1 MTDSVTARSKTRHAG
16 LEGSLRYDLSQLT
29 PKLDDLTAYASYA
42 YVNATIREDGGYKGN
57 QVPFS
62 PKHKGT
68 LGLDYTPGN
77 WAFNLNGEFQS
88 SQFADNANTV
98 AESADGS
105 TGRIPGYMLW
115 GVRAAYDF
123 GPEMAGLNLG
133 VGVKNL
139 FNHEYF
145 TRAYDDNNKGLY
157 IGQPRTIYLQGSVKF

>member
-1 MTDSVTARSKTRHAG
+1 
-16 LEGSLRYDLSQLT
+16 
-29 PKLDDLTAYASYA
+29 
-42 YVNATIREDGGYKGN
+42 
-57 QVPFS
+57 
-62 PKHKGT
+62 
-68 LGLDYTPGN
+68 
-77 WAFNLNGEFQS
+77 
-88 SQFADNANTV
+88 
-98 AESADGS
+98 
-105 TGRIPGYMLW
+105 MLW